1 MSRPIEFH
9 MSGFAYFEEPEGAEG
24 YRRIN
29 MFSLTSKGHIDS
41 PLCACQP
48 TLDFEDDAWSEFW
61 LHRTWH

>member
-41 PLCACQP
+41 PLCPCQP
-48 TLDFEDDAWSEFW
+48 TLKLEDDAGSEVW
-61 LHRTWH
+61 LHRMWH